1 MSDQREATPPPDGL
15 YLYAVCRSRSRRDKD
30 GPGSDGL
37 IRVRFRDLEALV
49 RPVPYAVP
57 DMGDASLVE
66 HQRVVEIMMRR
77 RTVLPAPLGMV
88 FQGRRAVLRFIE
100 DQYIALDEGLAFLD
114 DTWEMRLHILGE
126 KDEPQLRDE
135 AARLY
140 SELRNLARAAIPLPL
155 DEGRLLSAA
164 FLVERTEWIQFVEQA
179 EDAAVAN
186 GLIFD
191 LTGPW
196 PPYDFVNVRFEP
208 GQPVR

>member
-1 MSDQREATPPPDGL
+1 MTDATEPTPAPDGL
-15 YLYAVCRSRSRRDKD
+15 YLYAVCRSRSRQEKD
-30 GPGSDGL
+30 GSGADAL

-57 DMGDASLVE
+57 DLGDARLSE
-66 HQRVVEIMMRR
+66 HQRVVETMMRR
-77 RTVLPAPLGMV
+77 RTVLPAPLGLV
-88 FQGRRAVLRFIE
+88 FRGRRAVLQFIE

-114 DTWEMRLHILGE
+114 GAWEMRLHILGAS
-126 KDEPQLRDE
+126 DEPQLRDE

-140 SELRNLARAAIPLPL
+140 SELRNLARAAIPLPAE
-155 DEGRLLSAA
+155 EGRLLSAA
-164 FLVERTEWIQFVEQA
+164 FLVDRSEWILFLEQA
-179 EDAAVAN
+179 EDVAVAN

-208 GQPVR
+208 GQAVR